1 METSRADL
9 SGILHLSALGIY
21 MHAVTV
27 AIVIGF
33 SVTLT
38 IIELLGIWKKDTDLI
53 KLAKQIS
60 LVIVIAFVFGAA
72 TGTLV
77 EFGLIQVWNGVIL
90 AIGSF
95 FFTPL
100 YLELAAFTIEAA
112 LLVALLYTWDKFKNP
127 WTHWTITF
135 TYTLGALLSGALIT
149 SVNSWMQAPWGTGEI
164 VRQIYP
170 WAPVYGPTLVNTDFL
185 LAVKEALVKT
195 SVSLIGSGASLVNP
209 EIIDTLVDSYGELLK
224 DPWVSIINPYALTSV
239 IHQLLATTIVGV
251 FWIAGT
257 LAYNGLRKREKR
269 DYYLKLFK
277 TVSLIGAILLIIQG
291 IEGHEQ
297 GLMVYLYQPTKF
309 AMISGLEKSGP
320 YLPAGLTIFG
330 DPNYVFKGFD
340 YLIQAVENHPNPD
353 LKIAGIPIKEIALR
367 DTLNALEKLPIVKTL
382 YEFKIGLAA
391 IAIIISLMII
401 SSFVFKRLWT
411 GKEKILLYSGLAMFF
426 IAPAMAGLG
435 WAVREIGRKP
445 WTVYGLL
452 YPEELVTPNP
462 IGVEVAITIIGG
474 IIVGLII
481 NLTTIYVVLRKPPK
495 FLRIGE
501 E

>member
-1 METSRADL
+1 MQQSSIDV
-9 SGILHLSALGIY
+9 SGIMHLSAFGIY
-21 MHAVTV
+21 IHAITV

-33 SVTLT
+33 SITLT
-38 IIELLGIWKKDTDLI
+38 IIEFLGIKKKDPDYIRLG
-53 KLAKQIS
+53 KQIS
-60 LVIVIAFVFGAA
+60 LVIVTSFVFGAA

-100 YLELAAFTIEAA
+100 YLELVAFTIEAA
-112 LLVALLYTWDKFKNP
+112 LLVALLYTWGKFKNP
-127 WTHWTITF
+127 WTHWSITV
-135 TYTLGALLSGALIT
+135 TYTIGALLSGALIT

-164 VRQIYP
+164 VKLVYP
-170 WAPVYGPTLVNTDFL
+170 WAPTYGPILVNSEFL
-185 LAVKEALVKT
+185 LKVKEALVM
-195 SVSLIGSGASLVNP
+195 VSRTAGGSGAGLVNP
-209 EIIDTLVDSYGELLK
+209 EVINDLVNSYGELLK
-224 DPWVSIINPYALTSV
+224 DPWVSLINPYAVTSI

-251 FWIAGT
+251 FWIGGV
-257 LAYNGLRKREKR
+257 LAFKGLRNLEKR
-269 DYYLKLFK
+269 AYYLKLFK
-277 TVSLIGAILLIIQG
+277 TVALIGAILLIIQG

-340 YLIQAVENHPNPD
+340 YLIETVRNHPNPD
-353 LKIAGIPIKEIALR
+353 LKIAGIPVKEIALQ
-367 DTLNALEKLPIVKTL
+367 DTLKALEKLPLVKTL
-382 YEFKIGLAA
+382 YETKIGLAA
-391 IAIIISLMII
+391 IAVLISLLVV
-401 SSFVFKRLWT
+401 SSFIFKKFWI
-411 GKEKILLYSGLAMFF
+411 GKERILLYSGLAMFF
-426 IAPAMAGLG
+426 IAPALAGLG

-462 IGVEVAITIIGG
+462 VGLDITTTIIGG
-474 IIVGLII
+474 IILGLTI
-481 NLTTIYVVLRKPPK
+481 NFATIYLLLKKPPK
-495 FLRIGE
+495 FLKIGDE
-501 E
+501 

>member
-1 METSRADL
+1 METPVNLR
-9 SGILHLSALGIY
+9 GILDLSALGIY
-21 MHAVTV
+21 IHSITV

-38 IIELLGIWKKDTDLI
+38 ILEFLGIKKKDTNYI
-53 KLAKQIS
+53 KLAKQVS
-60 LVIVIAFVFGAA
+60 LVIVVAFVFGAA

-100 YLELAAFTIEAA
+100 FLELVAFTIEAA
-112 LLVALLYTWDKFKNP
+112 LLVALLYTWGKFKNP
-127 WTHWTITF
+127 WTHWMITIT
-135 TYTLGALLSGALIT
+135 YTGGALLSGALIT
-149 SVNSWMQAPWGTGEI
+149 SVNSWMQAPWGAGEI
-164 VRQIYP
+164 VKIIYP

-185 LAVKEALVKT
+185 LTVKEALLTMKT
-195 SVSLIGSGASLVNP
+195 SLGGSGASLVNP
-209 EIIDTLVDSYGELLK
+209 DILNTLTNSYGELLK
-224 DPWVSIINPYALTSV
+224 DPWVSLINPYALTSV
-239 IHQLLATTIVGV
+239 IHQLLATSIVGV
-251 FWIAGT
+251 FWIAGA
-257 LAYNGLRKREKR
+257 LAYNGLRKKEKR
-269 DYYLKLFK
+269 YYYLRLFK
-277 TVSLIGAILLIIQG
+277 TVALIGAILLFLQG

-297 GLMVYLYQPTKF
+297 GLMVYTYQPTKF

-320 YLPAGLTIFG
+320 YPPAGLTIFG

-340 YLIQAVENHPNPD
+340 YLIQASENHPHPEV
-353 LKIAGIPIKEIALR
+353 KIGGLSVKEIALA
-367 DTLNALEKLPIVKTL
+367 DTSKALEKLPLVKTL
-382 YEFKIGLAA
+382 YEIKIGLAA
-391 IAIIISLMII
+391 ISLLISLIII
-401 SSFVFKRLWT
+401 SSFIFKRFWN
-411 GKEKILLYSGLAMFF
+411 GKDRILFYSGVAMFF

-462 IGVEVAITIIGG
+462 IGPEVALTIIGG
-474 IIVGLII
+474 IIIGFAI
-481 NLTTIYVVLRKPPK
+481 NFTTIYLVLKKPPRSLK
-495 FLRIGE
+495 LGE

>member
-1 METSRADL
+1 MELSNTDL
-9 SGILHLSALGIY
+9 RGILDLSALGIY
-21 MHAVTV
+21 VHAITV

-38 IIELLGIWKKDTDLI
+38 ITEFLGIWKKDVSLI

-100 YLELAAFTIEAA
+100 FLELVAFTIEAT
-112 LLVALLYTWDKFKNP
+112 LLVALLYTWNKFKNP
-127 WTHWTITF
+127 WTHWTITL
-135 TYTLGALLSGALIT
+135 TYTIAALLSGALIT

-170 WAPVYGPTLVNTDFL
+170 WAPVYGPTLVNTEFL
-185 LAVKEALVKT
+185 LAVKEALVNTRVT
-195 SVSLIGSGASLVNP
+195 SIGSGATLVNP
-209 EIIDTLVDSYGELLK
+209 DMLNTLIDSYGELLK
-224 DPWVSIINPYALTSV
+224 DPWVSMVSPYSLTSI

-257 LAYNGLRKREKR
+257 LAYLGLRKKERR

-277 TVSLIGAILLIIQG
+277 TVALIGAILLFIQG

-297 GLMVYLYQPTKF
+297 GLMVFLYQPTKF
-309 AMISGLEKSGP
+309 AMIAGLEKSGP
-320 YLPAGLTIFG
+320 YPPAGLTIFG

-340 YLIQAVENHPNPD
+340 HLIQTVEDHPASD
-353 LKIAGIPIKEIALR
+353 LKIAGISAKEIALT
-367 DTLNALEKLPIVKTL
+367 DTLKALEKLPIVKTL
-382 YEFKIGLAA
+382 YEVKIGLGATA
-391 IAIIISLMII
+391 VIISLMII
-401 SSFVFKRLWT
+401 SSFIFKRSWN
-411 GKEKILLYSGLAMFF
+411 GREKILLYSGLAMFF

-462 IGVEVAITIIGG
+462 IGVEIVLTIIGG
-474 IIVGLII
+474 LIVGFLINMI
-481 NLTTIYVVLRKPPK
+481 TIYVVLKKPPK
-495 FLRIGE
+495 FLMIGE

>member
-1 METSRADL
+1 MYVHKNRRSRLMETSKADL

-38 IIELLGIWKKDTDLI
+38 IIKLLGIWKKNVSLI

-77 EFGLIQVWNGVIL
+77 EFGLIQVWNGIIL

-100 YLELAAFTIEAA
+100 YLELAAFTIEAT

-127 WTHWTITF
+127 WTHWTITLI
-135 TYTLGALLSGALIT
+135 YTVGALFSGALIT

-170 WAPVYGPTLVNTDFL
+170 WAPVYGPTLVNTDFP

-195 SVSLIGSGASLVNP
+195 TVSPIWSGASLVNP
-209 EIIDTLVDSYGELLK
+209 EIINTLVDSYGELLK
-224 DPWVSIINPYALTSV
+224 DPWVSIINLSALTSI

-251 FWIAGT
+251 FWIAGA

-269 DYYLKLFK
+269 DY
-277 TVSLIGAILLIIQG
+277 
-291 IEGHEQ
+291 
-297 GLMVYLYQPTKF
+297 
-309 AMISGLEKSGP
+309 
-320 YLPAGLTIFG
+320 
-330 DPNYVFKGFD
+330 
-340 YLIQAVENHPNPD
+340 
-353 LKIAGIPIKEIALR
+353 
-367 DTLNALEKLPIVKTL
+367 
-382 YEFKIGLAA
+382 
-391 IAIIISLMII
+391 
-401 SSFVFKRLWT
+401 
-411 GKEKILLYSGLAMFF
+411 
-426 IAPAMAGLG
+426 
-435 WAVREIGRKP
+435 
-445 WTVYGLL
+445 
-452 YPEELVTPNP
+452 
-462 IGVEVAITIIGG
+462 
-474 IIVGLII
+474 
-481 NLTTIYVVLRKPPK
+481 
-495 FLRIGE
+495 
-501 E
+501 